1 MGAAKIFPE
10 GRTTRKCP
18 KGVTFKLFK
27 NIWQLVIELWVSIL
41 KHNSATINSNF
52 NF

>member
-1 MGAAKIFPE
+1 MQIKNKKNKKLLQLNMGAAKIFPE

-27 NIWQLVIELWVSIL
+27 NI
-41 KHNSATINSNF
+41 
-52 NF
+52 